1 MLGINGFVAVVVAEQ
16 PVVVLC
22 PLFDLLEEV
31 RQVIRHIVPREL
43 EGDAGG
49 GAVSEDVVLRPAVGV
64 QVSSGLCIF
73 LLRG

>member
-1 MLGINGFVAVVVAEQ
+1 MFGINGFVAVVVPEQ

-43 EGDAGG
+43 EAMLV
-49 GAVSEDVVLRPAVGV
+49 GAQWVRM
-64 QVSSGLCIF
+64 
-73 LLRG
+73 